1 MTKKDMDEPDDQ
13 SDDEIPDQIDI
24 DGTIMSKAQVERQN
38 ERIKKAMFENYVD
51 YEDGA
56 YSGQL
61 KEEVLE
67 IFHTNLVFNEVM
79 SEDQVGVIVG
89 TIIESITEWIIENVS
104 AVHPIV
110 AKAYGIDFVPRCVEQ
125 FFNFESVAA
134 PPDPHDPAYG

>member
-1 MTKKDMDEPDDQ
+1 MGE
-13 SDDEIPDQIDI
+13 SSEVDDEGIPDQIDI

-38 ERIKKAMFENYVD
+38 DRIKKAMFEDYVD

-61 KEEVLE
+61 KVEVLE
-67 IFHTNLVFNEVM
+67 IFHSNLVFNEIM
-79 SEDQVGVIVG
+79 SEDQVGVIIG
-89 TIIESITEWIIENVS
+89 TIIESITEWIIENVA

>member
-1 MTKKDMDEPDDQ
+1 MDESSED
-13 SDDEIPDQIDI
+13 DDEGIPDQIDI
-24 DGTIMSKAQVERQN
+24 DGTILSKAQVERQN
-38 ERIKKAMFENYVD
+38 TRIKKAMFENFVD

-61 KEEVLE
+61 KAEVLE
-67 IFHTNLVFNEVM
+67 IFHNNLVFNEVM

-89 TIIESITEWIIENVS
+89 TIIEAITEWIIENVA

>member
-1 MTKKDMDEPDDQ
+1 MIMGELPEVDDDE
-13 SDDEIPDQIDI
+13 EIPDHIDI

-38 ERIKKAMFENYVD
+38 VRIKEAMFENHVD
-51 YEDGA
+51 YEDGG

-61 KEEVLE
+61 KPEVLE

-79 SEDQVGVIVG
+79 SEDQVGVIIG
-89 TIIESITEWIIENVS
+89 TIIESISEWIMENVS

-110 AKAYGIDFVPRCVEQ
+110 AKAFGIDFVPRCVEQ

>member
-1 MTKKDMDEPDDQ
+1 MGESSED
-13 SDDEIPDQIDI
+13 DDEGIPDQIDI
-24 DGTIMSKAQVERQN
+24 DGSIMSKAQVERQN
-38 ERIKKAMFENYVD
+38 DRIKKAMFETYVD

-61 KEEVLE
+61 KEEILE
-67 IFHTNLVFNEVM
+67 IFHGNLVFNEVM
-79 SEDQVGVIVG
+79 SEDQVGMIIG
-89 TIIESITEWIIENVS
+89 TIIESISAWIIENVT

-110 AKAYGIDFVPRCVEQ
+110 AKAFGIDFVPRCVEQ

>member
-1 MTKKDMDEPDDQ
+1 MAESADVT
-13 SDDEIPDQIDI
+13 DDEGIPDQIDI

-38 ERIKKAMFENYVD
+38 NRIKKAVFEDYVD

-61 KEEVLE
+61 KVEVLE
-67 IFHTNLVFNEVM
+67 IFHSNLVFNEVM
-79 SEDQVGVIVG
+79 SEDQVGVIIG
-89 TIIESITEWIIENVS
+89 IIIDSMSEWIVENVT

-110 AKAYGIDFVPRCVEQ
+110 SKAFGIDFVPRCVEQ
-125 FFNFESVAA
+125 FFNFESVAG